1 METLRIY
8 LKLVRISMKAR
19 MQYRADFLVGVLSI
33 IFINAMS
40 IGSISVVVH
49 RFVHLNGWSVWEMVF
64 LYNLYL
70 IGHSVFSLF
79 FWHFTSMDDYIV
91 KGTFDQFLVRPL
103 SPLVQLLGRE
113 IQYLGF
119 GDVIV
124 AVLGLGISYHY
135 LGLDWGVWQWLY
147 LLLIVFSGAL
157 IETAIFWL
165 FACIAFWS
173 GRSQSTFWVVW
184 EVSTMVQQYP
194 IDLFGKWFRVL
205 VTGFIPMA
213 FMNFYPAIY
222 LLGKQADYPQYGWIL
237 YAAPFVAAGL
247 LLLAYTVW
255 RQALGRYMS
264 SGN

>member
-1 METLRIY
+1 MDTLRIY
-8 LKLVRISMKAR
+8 LKLIRISMKAR
-19 MQYRADFLVGVLSI
+19 MQYRADFIVGILAI
-33 IFINAMS
+33 IFINAIS
-40 IGSISVVVH
+40 IGSISVVVT
-49 RFVHLNGWSVWEMVF
+49 RFVDLNGWNVWEMVF

-70 IGHSVFSLF
+70 LGHSIFSLL
-79 FWHFTSMDDYIV
+79 FWHFTSMESYII

-124 AVLGLGISYHY
+124 AVTGLALAYHKLNLHWDIWHFGY
-135 LGLDWGVWQWLY
+135 LF
-147 LLLIVFSGAL
+147 LIVISAAM

-165 FACIAFWS
+165 FACISFWT
-173 GRSQSTFWVVW
+173 GRSQSTFWVIW
-184 EVSTMVQQYP
+184 ELSTMVQQYP

-205 VTGFIPMA
+205 VTGIIPIA

-222 LLGKQADYPQYGWIL
+222 LLGKTDQYPQYTWIL
-237 YAAPFVAAGL
+237 FAAPFVALVLLGL
-247 LLLAYTVW
+247 ASTVW
-255 RQALGRYMS
+255 RFAINRYMS